1 MRTLIWYLYFWG
13 YMLIHLPTLRKALK
27 RHDAGDFAASDEVAR
42 VHVLRWCSRLLK
54 LAGVTVT
61 VEGLENIPADRPCVF
76 AANHRSYYDIAIM
89 LTQLDAPHGLVAKK
103 EVGSIP
109 LVRSWMKLLHCV
121 FLDREDPRKA
131 MGALNQAVEFVK
143 QGYSISIFPEGTRNK
158 GEEGSLLEFK
168 GGAFRVATKAH
179 APVVPV
185 AITGTRDLMENHH
198 MLMHPGKVIVRILP
212 PIETDGLSREEIKA
226 LPEQTRQMVLANL
239 GVHAQGEQ

>member
-13 YMLIHLPTLRKALK
+13 YMLIHWPTLHKGLKALE
-27 RHDAGDFAASDEVAR
+27 AGDWETGDALAR
-42 VHVLRWCSRLLK
+42 EHVPHWANRLLK
-54 LAGVTVT
+54 LAGVTTEVI
-61 VEGLENIPADRPCVF
+61 GLENIPKDRPCVF

-109 LVRSWMKLLHCV
+109 LVRGWMRLLHCV

-131 MGALNQAVEFVK
+131 MNALNEAIETVK
-143 QGYSISIFPEGTRNK
+143 KGYSVSIFPEGTRNK

-168 GGAFRVATKAH
+168 SGAFRIATKAH

-185 AITGTRDLMENHH
+185 ALSGTRDLMENHH
-198 MLMHPGKVIVRILP
+198 MLMHPGHVVIRILP
-212 PIETDGLSREEIKA
+212 PIETEGLSRAEIKE
-226 LPEQTRQMVLANL
+226 LPEKTRELILQNL
-239 GVHAQGEQ
+239 EPNR